1 MVELEFL
8 KPKMQTVASDVE
20 KIPRRTLVPPFS
32 FKISSLSL
40 SSSFSSIVVSVDL
53 KPSDIP
59 LFCLWC
65 SLVDLKPNSSSVSR
79 FLLIMFFGQ
88 HQHNL
93 IKLELQIEF
102 LKPKIYVAG
111 EFPTQQYGNE
121 PSRHEF
127 DMELEYIKLEMLVY
141 KILSNV
147 CQLILLFPLIVLGC
161 KYPPIFDCLYPC
173 KT

>member
-1 MVELEFL
+1 MFL
-8 KPKMQTVASDVE
+8 CFASNVLWW
-20 KIPRRTLVPPFS
+20 IF
-32 FKISSLSL
+32 
-40 SSSFSSIVVSVDL
+40 SSSPVLSVDL
-53 KPSDIP
+53 KPSDVP
-59 LFCLWC
+59 LFCFWC
-65 SLVDLKPNSSSVSR
+65 SSVDLKPNSSSVSR
-79 FLLIMFFGQ
+79 FLLMMFFGQ

-121 PSRHEF
+121 PSRLEF
-127 DMELEYIKLEMLVY
+127 DMELKYIKLEMLVY

-147 CQLILLFPLIVLGC
+147 CQLILLFPLIVLDC